1 MSMAAHPIE
10 LAVALGLL
18 APHSLEHEEPVQ
30 AEPSAE
36 ERASV
41 ALAFREAA
49 ARLDE
54 EQVEA

>member
-1 MSMAAHPIE
+1 MSLGAHPLE

-18 APHSLEHEEPVQ
+18 APHSLERGETSQ
-30 AEPSAE
+30 GEPSAE

-41 ALAFREAA
+41 ALAFRDAA